1 MIMRF
6 LSLHCE
12 YFRFTTT
19 KKSRSKLLEELNEF
33 NRQGA
38 IENCLVL
45 LISVEKQD
53 EMKPQFI
60 EKGLNE
66 ILQITSQLKV
76 SNIVLLS
83 FAHLF
88 GELSSPDFGLQSLK
102 SLENELKDKGF
113 NILRPPF
120 GWFNELELKAK
131 GHPLSRM
138 SRIVE

>member
-1 MIMRF
+1 MSMRF

-12 YFRFTTT
+12 YFRYVTT
-19 KKSRSKLLEELNEF
+19 KKSRSRLLEELNGD
-33 NRQGA
+33 NRQGDL
-38 IENCLVL
+38 ENCLLL

-53 EMKPQFI
+53 ESKPTLI
-60 EKGLNE
+60 EKSLEE
-66 ILQITSQLKV
+66 IEKIISQLKV

-102 SLENELKDKGF
+102 SLENELKDRGF